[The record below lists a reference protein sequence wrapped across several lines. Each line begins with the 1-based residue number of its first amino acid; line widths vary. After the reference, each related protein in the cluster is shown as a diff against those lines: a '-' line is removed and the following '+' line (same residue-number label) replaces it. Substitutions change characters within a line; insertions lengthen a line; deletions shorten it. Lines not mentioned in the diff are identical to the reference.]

1 MLRFMKFVAASLV
14 LATAADASA
23 AAYTYTDTMAHANR
37 RSAVVYRAPARM
49 AAPMVAAAPSD
60 VTGTRSMSVEP
71 GTAPTVRYYYYG
83 HPNAYRAA
91 HGNTPTWLL
100 PKSDPHRFVTGY

>member
-1 MLRFMKFVAASLV
+1 MLRFLKFVTAGLV
-14 LATAADASA
+14 VATAVDASA

-37 RSAVVYRAPARM
+37 RPVVVYRAPVA
-49 AAPMVAAAPSD
+49 AAPMVAAAPSE

-71 GTAPTVRYYYYG
+71 GAAPTVRYYYYG

-100 PKSDPHRFVTGY
+100 PKSDPHRFVTGD